1 MLAEK
6 IVSEKSYSDQA
17 GTDSDF
23 RGFRLSEIDADR
35 AL

>member
-6 IVSEKSYSDQA
+6 IVSEKSYSDHA
-17 GTDSDF
+17 GMDSDF
-23 RGFRLSEIDADR
+23 RGFCLNETDADR